1 MHHQPAADVAFK
13 PEVGVNG
20 RKVVPADLEPDR
32 HIKLPDV
39 IAIPLH
45 IPVRSLLKPDTAAQ
59 LGGSEIG
66 IGLVT
71 VDRHSGEV
79 KYEGQTLVLAQ
90 SERMVA
96 ACRKLR
102 RGKY

>member
-1 MHHQPAADVAFK
+1 MHHQPTADVAFK
-13 PEVGVNG
+13 PGVGVNG
-20 RKVVPADLEPDR
+20 RKVVPVDLEPDR

-45 IPVRSLLKPDTAAQ
+45 VPVRSLLKPGTAAQ

-66 IGLVT
+66 VGLVT

-79 KYEGQTLVLAQ
+79 KYEGQTLVPAQ

-96 ACRKLR
+96 ACRKLL